1 MLGSFQYEGE
11 DRNLFFDEDAMI
23 LWDEDTGDVLYGGPS
38 DDETES
44 TTDISFSDFII
55 NLT

>member
-1 MLGSFQYEGE
+1 VLGSFQYEGE

-38 DDETES
+38 DEVSES
-44 TTDISFSDFII
+44 ADSI
-55 NLT
+55 